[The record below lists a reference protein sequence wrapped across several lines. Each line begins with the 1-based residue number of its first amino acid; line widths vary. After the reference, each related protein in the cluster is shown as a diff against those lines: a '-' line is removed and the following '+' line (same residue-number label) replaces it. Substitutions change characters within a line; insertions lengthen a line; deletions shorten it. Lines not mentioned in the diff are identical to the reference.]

1 MQSPCVLQ
9 ALSPKNLMPHEV
21 LRDVFGFE
29 AFRPGQEDI
38 IQTLSNGEHVL
49 AVMPTGAGKSLC
61 YQVPALARG
70 GLAIVVSPLVALMQN
85 QVAALTLLG
94 VKAAT
99 INSSLS
105 RAVNVETW
113 KQLVAGHVKI
123 LYLSPER
130 LMDERM
136 LGALQRRDIR
146 LIAIDEAHCIS
157 QWGPSF
163 RPEYTMLQ
171 NLGAAFPETPIGAF
185 TATADAET
193 RSDIMR
199 QLFGGKGKVFV
210 SGFDRPNISIH
221 VGLKTSDTEH
231 QLKRFLSGHPGK
243 SGIIYSL
250 SRASTEKWAGKLVDW
265 GYTALPYHAGLS
277 AEKRASHQ
285 DIFMT
290 EKAVIICAT
299 IAFGMG
305 IDKPDVRFVFH
316 ADLPSGLDAYYQEI
330 GRAGRDGEPA
340 EAHMI
345 YSIGDIA
352 KRRRFVTDAAGDA
365 TFKQRETRKL
375 NKLVAFCE
383 TQTCR
388 RKILLTHFGEASDDC
403 GNCDRCRKD
412 VTVTIAARKDRPA
425 PITHTAELSKR
436 DDDLLQ
442 KLKALRLAL
451 AKKRRVPA
459 YVIFGDKSLI
469 DMAGKKPTNLADF
482 AEVDG
487 VGQAKL
493 AQFGQAFTG
502 LIRSSLESA

>member
-1 MQSPCVLQ
+1 
-9 ALSPKNLMPHEV
+9 MPQQV

-29 AFRPGQEDI
+29 AFRPGQEEI
-38 IQTLSNGEHVL
+38 IHALNTGEHVL

-70 GLAIVVSPLVALMQN
+70 GIAIVVSPLVALMQN
-85 QVAALTLLG
+85 QVAALKLLG

-105 RAVNVETW
+105 RDANVETW
-113 KQLVAGHVKI
+113 KQLVAGDVSI

-130 LMDERM
+130 LMDARM
-136 LGALQRRDIR
+136 LSALRQRDIR

-171 NLGAAFPETPIGAF
+171 NLAAAFPDVPIGAF

-193 RSDIMR
+193 RADITR
-199 QLFGGKGKVFV
+199 KLFSGKTRVFV

-221 VGLKTSDTEH
+221 VGRKSSAPD
-231 QLKRFLSGHPGK
+231 QQVKAFLSTHKGE
-243 SGIIYSL
+243 SGIIYAL
-250 SRASTEKWAGKLVDW
+250 SRASTEKWAEKLVDW
-265 GYTALPYHAGLS
+265 GYTALPYHAGLN

-285 DIFMT
+285 DTFMT

-340 EAHMI
+340 EAHMMFGV
-345 YSIGDIA
+345 GDIV
-352 KRRRFVTDAAGDA
+352 KRRRFISDA
-365 TFKQRETRKL
+365 TADEIHKQRETRKL

-383 TQTCR
+383 TETCR
-388 RKILLTHFGEASDDC
+388 RKLLLTHFGEVSEDC

-412 VTVTIAARKDRPA
+412 DVAVTFQPRKERRAALHKDA
-425 PITHTAELSKR
+425 ALSPG
-436 DDDLLQ
+436 DENLLQ
-442 KLKALRLAL
+442 VLKQKRLEL
-451 AKKRRVPA
+451 ARVQRVAA
-459 YVIFGDKSLI
+459 YVIFSDKSLI
-469 DMAGKKPTNLADF
+469 DMAKKKPTTLAAF
-482 AEVDG
+482 AEIDG
-487 VGQAKL
+487 VGRAKL
-493 AQFGQAFTG
+493 AQFGHLFVR
-502 LIRSSLESA
+502 LISSRNEGA

>member
-1 MQSPCVLQ
+1 MQVPR
-9 ALSPKNLMPHEV
+9 PKNLMPHTV
-21 LRDVFGFE
+21 LREVFGFE
-29 AFRPGQEDI
+29 AFRQGQEPI
-38 IQTLSNGEHVL
+38 IKALQAGEHVL

-99 INSSLS
+99 INSSFQ
-105 RAVNVETW
+105 RDINVETW
-113 KQLVAGHVKI
+113 KRVVAGDVSL

-136 LGALQRRDIR
+136 LAALRQRDVR

-163 RPEYTMLQ
+163 RPEYTMLE
-171 NLGAAFPETPIGAF
+171 NLGATFPDIPIGAF

-199 QLFGGKGKVFV
+199 RLFGGKGRQFV
-210 SGFDRPNISIH
+210 SGFDRANLSIH
-221 VGLKTSDTEH
+221 VGRKTSAPEQ
-231 QLKRFLSGHPGK
+231 QLKAFLANHTGE

-250 SRASTEKWAGKLVDW
+250 SRASTEKWAEKLVDW
-265 GYTALPYHAGLS
+265 GYLALPYHAGLS
-277 AEKRASHQ
+277 AEKRAAHQ
-285 DIFMT
+285 DTFMT

-330 GRAGRDGEPA
+330 GRAGRDGEA
-340 EAHMI
+340 ADVHMM
-345 YSIGDIA
+345 YGLNDIMM
-352 KRRRFVTDAAGDA
+352 RRRFIADASGDDV
-365 TFKQRETRKL
+365 FKQRETRKL

-383 TQTCR
+383 TETCR
-388 RKILLTHFGEASDDC
+388 RKLLLAHFGEASDDC

-412 VTVTIAARKDRPA
+412 VVVTFQSRTERRALLAKDAGLPEA
-425 PITHTAELSKR
+425 DEG
-436 DDDLLQ
+436 LLQ
-442 KLKALRLAL
+442 RLKQLRLEL
-451 AKKRRVPA
+451 AKVQGVPA
-459 YVIFGDKSLI
+459 FVIFADKSLI
-469 DMAGKKPTNLADF
+469 DMARKKPTTLEAFAD
-482 AEVDG
+482 VDG
-487 VGQAKL
+487 VGRAKL
-493 AQFGQAFTG
+493 ARFGAVFVKV
-502 LIRSSLESA
+502 IRASLEAA